1 MRVDT
6 IKNDMATHICR
17 KCGYTVTE
25 PIPQPAKK
33 SDKNNKDQT
42 KKSIFYLTLDKSS
55 SYTGGY
61 LYGPNHVQDLKLLSS
76 GN

>member
-1 MRVDT
+1 MLCKNCKLIEMRVDT

-33 SDKNNKDQT
+33 SDKNNKD
-42 KKSIFYLTLDKSS
+42 
-55 SYTGGY
+55 
-61 LYGPNHVQDLKLLSS
+61 
-76 GN
+76 